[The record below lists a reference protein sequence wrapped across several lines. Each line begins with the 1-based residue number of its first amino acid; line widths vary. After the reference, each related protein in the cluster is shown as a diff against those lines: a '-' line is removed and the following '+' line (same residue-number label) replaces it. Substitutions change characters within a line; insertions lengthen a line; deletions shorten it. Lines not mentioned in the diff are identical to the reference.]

1 MNKTY
6 KGATQEKY
14 NRKTAARPTKSFLL
28 KKQYKI
34 LLNYIFGPLLFILLS
49 YAIYVKVQGQPD
61 LAQKV
66 SLIKESFSRENDWY
80 LFTLFLLMFIN
91 WGIEARKW
99 QLLVRPVQQV
109 TFFTAA
115 KAVLSGLSL
124 SLFLPNGIGEYFGR
138 IVYMDEGNRL
148 RSIALT
154 IAGSMSQLIITLVA
168 GLAGLIYL
176 KIFTWH
182 DLSQLQGLSVFW
194 VNGIISMIAMGT
206 LLLVVV
212 YFRLNWLSGVIEKIP
227 RVQKYR
233 YLIEHLES
241 FTGKELTRILF
252 LSFIRFVVFVVQY
265 VLMLH
270 FFKVDVSIAN
280 AVSTTCV
287 LFLVLAILPTIPLAD
302 VGIRSQAGIQLF
314 GLLTAN
320 SLGILATTAG
330 IWFINLIVPS
340 VIGSL
345 FILSIKI
352 FRKQEA

>member
-1 MNKTY
+1 
-6 KGATQEKY
+6 
-14 NRKTAARPTKSFLL
+14 
-28 KKQYKI
+28 
-34 LLNYIFGPLLFILLS
+34 
-49 YAIYVKVQGQPD
+49 
-61 LAQKV
+61 
-66 SLIKESFSRENDWY
+66 
-80 LFTLFLLMFIN
+80 
-91 WGIEARKW
+91 
-99 QLLVRPVQQV
+99 
-109 TFFTAA
+109 
-115 KAVLSGLSL
+115 
-124 SLFLPNGIGEYFGR
+124 
-138 IVYMDEGNRL
+138 
-148 RSIALT
+148 
-154 IAGSMSQLIITLVA
+154 
-168 GLAGLIYL
+168 
-176 KIFTWH
+176 
-182 DLSQLQGLSVFW
+182 
-194 VNGIISMIAMGT
+194 MGT

-227 RVQKYR
+227 RVQKYS
-233 YLIEHLES
+233 YLIEHLET

-270 FFKVDVSIAN
+270 FFKVDVSLFN
-280 AVSTTCV
+280 AISTTCV

-330 IWFINLIVPS
+330 IWFINLIIPS